1 MSDQTKTKVS
11 PTTIIKRFAD
21 NMKNVVSE
29 KYK

>member
-11 PTTIIKRFAD
+11 PTTIIKRSAD